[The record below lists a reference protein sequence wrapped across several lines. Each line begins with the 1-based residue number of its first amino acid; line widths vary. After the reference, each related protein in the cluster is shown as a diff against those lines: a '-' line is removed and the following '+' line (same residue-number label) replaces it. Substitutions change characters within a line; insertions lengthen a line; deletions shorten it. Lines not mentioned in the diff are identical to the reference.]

1 MTKLNLYPVYILLL
15 LLCCNNQKL
24 LAQNENCQIEAA
36 IEKLESLDFQETSL
50 SEIAQKKQLYQ
61 SCFRK
66 QNFTKGLIKLELL
79 EVQALIQAED
89 YSHAILMLRRL
100 NRTVSKFP
108 QLNAQWHYLRALS
121 LHRSGKL
128 ENALDNYKKAI
139 QAFKGSENWEGFAYA
154 NLDAADVA
162 YLLDLNFRIVVEY
175 LTTAHE
181 TASKHLDKKHPI
193 YKYIFEYYGAIL
205 FEEGNFNQSIKF
217 TQKSIDLTIS
227 AEEIDSNLLTSLY
240 YDMGLAHEE
249 LMDFGQAL
257 NYYQLALPL
266 FKRFRTER
274 ALLDLYRVTGDANR
288 KKDNRDQALK
298 MYRQCKK
305 IGQSIGWEPIEERKE
320 GIYSYKGM
328 AQYYRQIHRPD
339 SLLNYLLPKLPSIE
353 RYKLDVSTA
362 YKFIG
367 YAYEQKKDMANAEL
381 YMRKTLENDL
391 RRFNKR
397 GPAVANDYL
406 RLSVMFDKS
415 GQKDRSLEMLDSVIS
430 ALSAPSKLQKSTLEF
445 EHAMD
450 HQILKNAY
458 RQRGELYFERKN
470 YNEAHEN
477 YELAISL
484 LHYLKE
490 RYASEASKQYTVE
503 ALRPLYEA
511 ATHAALQ
518 LYKSGKNDALPDD
531 LKNLIFEYAENSK
544 ATLLNESILKFRSHY
559 HQRVGVPDS
568 ILIQEEFLLQDIDDY
583 REELFSASQQS
594 DTAAISKW
602 QAKILATQR
611 DLESFEAKLN
621 DKYPNY
627 RSLREK
633 QHRIAT
639 IKDIQKKLDEETV
652 LVEYFISEAH
662 SFIFYIT
669 KDKSDMKIMENHSLE
684 DLRKHIH
691 ELRQI
696 LTDLHYLTKDVDKGY
711 QVFINKAYYLYN
723 QYLKHPLLKG
733 KKRIVLVPDREFNY
747 IPYEVLLT
755 SPQDVDGPSNYQ
767 KLPYLLRDY
776 IIRYE
781 YSATVMINHDMQA
794 NRGNGRVLGFAPEY
808 EQEFKYEDLSPLVQR
823 ERSPKE
829 LAVHGQLS
837 NLEGAQKELSMLQS
851 WADGEFYYKEYAVE
865 STFKALEG
873 KSYSVV
879 HLATHGLVNLE
890 HPAFSSLVFTENLD
904 SLEDNILYA
913 YEINHLDYRKIEL
926 VVLSACQ
933 TGYGKYAL
941 GEGVVSLG
949 RSFMYAGVASI
960 VSTLWELNDQ
970 SSVELMQLFY
980 QNLSKGMEKDQ
991 ALQQA
996 KLKYIDSHETIM
1008 AHPFFWAGLVQ
1019 IGDPSPIKLKY
1030 NTGLAFLFIFF
1041 AGLLVCLCIGLF
1053 LLRKNNLK
1061 KKAMAQATA
1070 STGSNAQSEI

>member
-1 MTKLNLYPVYILLL
+1 MRLKSYPYIFLLL
-15 LLCCNNQKL
+15 FCLLNVPLWAFQQTDCELN
-24 LAQNENCQIEAA
+24 AA
-36 IEKLESLDFQETSL
+36 MQGLKALDFQKITPT
-50 SEIAQKKQLYQ
+50 QFNQLKISYEN
-61 SCFRK
+61 CFK
-66 QNFTKGLIKLELL
+66 AKNYSQGLIKLKLL
-79 EVQALIQAED
+79 EAQTLIQED
-89 YSHAILMLRRL
+89 KYTEAFAIIRRL
-100 NRTVSKFP
+100 NNKCNNYADLHAEWT
-108 QLNAQWHYLRALS
+108 YLRAVCM
-121 LHRSGKL
+121 HRLGKL
-128 ENALDNYKKAI
+128 ENALEHYKTAI
-139 QAFKGSENWEGFAYA
+139 TLFQNSKNWEGFAYA

-181 TASKHLDKKHPI
+181 TASKHLNKKHPI
-193 YKYIFEYYGAIL
+193 YKYVFEYYGAIL
-205 FEEGNFNQSIKF
+205 FQEGNFNQSIKY
-217 TQKSIDLTIS
+217 TQKSIDLTLT
-227 AEEIDSNLLTSLY
+227 AAEIDSNLLTSLY

-266 FKRFRTER
+266 FKAFRSQR
-274 ALLDLYRVTGDANR
+274 AILDLYRVMGDAYR
-288 KKDNRDQALK
+288 KRDEKDDALK
-298 MYRQCKK
+298 MYRQVRK
-305 IGQSIGWEPIEERKE
+305 IGTNLGWDPIAERKE

-339 SLLNYLLPKLPSIE
+339 SLLAYLLPKLPSIE
-353 RYKLDVSTA
+353 RYKLDISTA

-367 YAYEQKKDMANAEL
+367 YAYEQQKEMDKAEL

-391 RRFNKR
+391 RRFNNR

-406 RLSVMFDKS
+406 RLSILYDNSEQKDKS
-415 GQKDRSLEMLDSVIS
+415 LVMLDSVIG
-430 ALSAPSKLQKSTLEF
+430 ALSAPSKLQKSTIEF

-458 RQRGELYFERKN
+458 RHRGEIYFERQA
-470 YNEAHEN
+470 YDEAHEN

-518 LYKSGKNDALPDD
+518 LYKTGQKDALPSD
-531 LKNLIFEYAENSK
+531 LTALIFEYAENSK

-559 HQRVGVPDS
+559 HQRVGIPDS
-568 ILIQEEFLLQDIDDY
+568 ILIQEEFLLQDIDDF
-583 REELFSASQQS
+583 REELFSASQQA

-602 QAKILATQR
+602 QAKILETQR
-611 DLESFEAKLN
+611 ALETFENQLN
-621 DKYPNY
+621 EKYPNY

-633 QHRIAT
+633 QHKIAS
-639 IKDIQKKLDEETV
+639 IEDIQKKLDEETI
-652 LVEYFISEAH
+652 LVEYFISEDH

-669 KDKSDMKIMENHSLE
+669 KDKSDMKIMENHSLS

-691 ELRQI
+691 DLRQI
-696 LTDLHYLTKDVDKGY
+696 LTDLHYLTKEIDKGY
-711 QVFINKAYYLYN
+711 QIFINKAYYLYD
-723 QYLKHPLLKG
+723 QYLKHPLLKN

-755 SPQDVDGPSNYQ
+755 QPQDAEGKVNYQ
-767 KLPYLLRDY
+767 QLPYLLKDY
-776 IIRYE
+776 VIRYE
-781 YSATVMINHDMQA
+781 YSATVMINHDLES
-794 NRGNGRVLGFAPEY
+794 NRGNGRVLAFAPAY
-808 EQEFKYEDLSPLVQR
+808 EQKIDFNGLSPAVKR
-823 ERSPKE
+823 ERSPQE
-829 LAVHGQLS
+829 VEIHGKLN
-837 NLEGAQKELSMLQS
+837 NLEGAQKELTMLQS
-851 WADGEFYYKEYAVE
+851 WADGEFYYNEYAVE
-865 STFKALEG
+865 NTFKALEG
-873 KSYSVV
+873 KPYSVV
-879 HLATHGLVNLE
+879 HLATHGLVNFE
-890 HPAFSSLVFTENLD
+890 HPAFSSLVFTEDLD
-904 SLEDNILYA
+904 STEDNILYA

-970 SSVELMQLFY
+970 SSVELMELFY
-980 QNLSKGMEKDQ
+980 RNLSQGMEKDQ
-991 ALQQA
+991 ALQEA
-996 KLKYIDSHETIM
+996 KLEYLESHDNIM

-1019 IGDPSPIKLKY
+1019 IGDPSPIVLKY
-1030 NTGLAFLFIFF
+1030 NTGIAFLAILL
-1041 AGLLVCLCIGLF
+1041 AGLFICLLISLW
-1053 LLRKNNLK
+1053 LLYKNSRQK
-1061 KKAMAQATA
+1061 QKTA
-1070 STGSNAQSEI
+1070 RQKIDDEQLTS